1 MAARAFFS
9 TSGGIAVMP
18 WAFRAC
24 SAAFVMTSFSSRP
37 CATKLQLFIPTSEH
51 FSSFAMSGLLVRD
64 VLGIPDDP
72 APSSRKATFA
82 GVARQARGNSTFW
95 KGSPRGLHPDQRLVD
110 ERQQL
115 PDVDRLGQV
124 FARASPARVGSPDGL
139 DARGRF
145 SIMKRPTDIVNASI
159 RLHPQDAPQ
168 GPRSPRDSR

>member
-1 MAARAFFS
+1 MFWVFLMIPRLVAES
-9 TSGGIAVMP
+9 N
-18 WAFRAC
+18 FRGC
-24 SAAFVMTSFSSRP
+24 RS
-37 CATKLQLFIPTSEH
+37 
-51 FSSFAMSGLLVRD
+51 
-64 VLGIPDDP
+64 
-72 APSSRKATFA
+72 PSSRKFDVLE
-82 GVARQARGNSTFW
+82 GL
-95 KGSPRGLHPDQRLVD
+95 PRGLHPDQRLVD

-124 FARASPARVGSPDGL
+124 FARASPARLGSPDGL